1 MTPGLRSRCA
11 TALFLLAFA
20 QASAAFVVEEI
31 VELPVT
37 VRDFYGKPVSQS
49 FKVTVFYDNAA
60 PRAPY
65 AIINHGRAVK
75 KEDRAKVG
83 RARYVDVARYLMGK
97 GFAVFVPTR
106 IGYGVT
112 GGEDVENTGTCQG
125 KKYPPGYE
133 AAAEQTRKVV
143 DYARARPY
151 VDPGRGL
158 VMGQSFGGATA
169 ITIAAGNPQGV
180 VATVNFAGGGGGNP
194 IDFPEK
200 PCRNDLLIEMF
211 ANYGKTARIPT
222 LWVYSEND
230 RYFGKEKP
238 REWFKA
244 FQDAGG
250 KGEFVQLPAHGKDGH
265 PSFTSNPTA
274 WKPAF
279 EDFLRRNGF

>member
-1 MTPGLRSRCA
+1 MKNNLRC
-11 TALFLLAFA
+11 TIALLLLALA
-20 QASAAFVVEEI
+20 HPCAAFVVEEV

-37 VRDFYGKPVSQS
+37 VKTIYGKSVSHP
-49 FKVTVFYDNAA
+49 FKVTVFHDNAVHRS
-60 PRAPY
+60 PFVV
-65 AIINHGRAVK
+65 INHGRAVK
-75 KEDRAKVG
+75 KEDRAKIG
-83 RARYVDVARYLMGK
+83 RARYADISRYLMGK

-106 IGYGVT
+106 IGYGET
-112 GGEDVENTGTCQG
+112 GGEDVEDTGSCQG
-125 KKYPPGYE
+125 KNYPPGYE
-133 AAAEQTRKVV
+133 AAAEQTRKVL
-143 DYARARPY
+143 DHARSLPY
-151 VDPGRGL
+151 VDANRGL
-158 VMGQSFGGATA
+158 VIGQSFGGATA
-169 ITIAAGNPQGV
+169 ITIAADNPQGV

-200 PCRNDLLIEMF
+200 PCRNDLLTRMF
-211 ANYGKTARIPT
+211 ADYGKTAKIPT

-230 RYFGKEKP
+230 RYFGKERP